1 MEKLTASKLRKEYSK
16 AIYCHLVYLTS
27 MQSTSYKMLGW
38 MTHKLESRL
47 LGEISTNSDM
57 QMNHLMVESKEEL
70 KSLLRGKEGSE
81 KAGLKLSIQKN
92 QIMASSPL
100 TSWHIEG
107 EKVEEVTKLIFLG
120 SKITAGSDLSH
131 EIKRRLLHRRK
142 GMTNLN
148 SI

>member
-1 MEKLTASKLRKEYSK
+1 
-16 AIYCHLVYLTS
+16 
-27 MQSTSYKMLGW
+27 
-38 MTHKLESRL
+38 
-47 LGEISTNSDM
+47 M

-92 QIMASSPL
+92 QIMASSPM

-142 GMTNLN
+142 GMTNLIAYSN
-148 SI
+148 AETLLCQQRSV